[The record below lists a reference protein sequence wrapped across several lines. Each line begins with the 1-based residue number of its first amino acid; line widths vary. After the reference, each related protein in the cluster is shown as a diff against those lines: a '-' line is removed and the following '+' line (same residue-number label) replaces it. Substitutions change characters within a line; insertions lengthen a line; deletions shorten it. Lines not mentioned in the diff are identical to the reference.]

1 MTRIT
6 KNELIAINARLAAD
20 NATLRA
26 ELDALKTTVAAL
38 KGQTTTRRESASK
51 GTASGTKRALAS
63 FWSLI
68 DAGGFITDLKKRG
81 CKVALTARRDERGHF
96 VVFAG

>member
-6 KNELIAINARLAAD
+6 KNELVQINSRLASE
-20 NATLRA
+20 NAALRA
-26 ELDALKTTVAAL
+26 EIDALKTTVNAL
-38 KGQTTTRRESASK
+38 KANSNVRRESASK

-81 CKVALTARRDERGHF
+81 CKVALTAKRDERGHF

>member
-6 KNELIAINARLAAD
+6 KNELVQINSRLATE
-20 NATLRA
+20 NAALRA
-26 ELDALKTTVAAL
+26 EVDALKTTVDAL
-38 KGQTTTRRESASK
+38 KGKSNVRRESASK

-81 CKVALTARRDERGHF
+81 CKVALTAKRDERGHF